1 MAGTDPYA
9 FVTVGTTRFDALA
22 TSVLTPAFAA
32 ALLSKG
38 VARLVVQVGSS
49 TLPAGVPEPGSTEV
63 EFDLSSDAGPKGT
76 APTVRCKLYR
86 LRPDI
91 MPDVCGAAFVVSHA
105 GAGSIFEALRAHRPL
120 VVVVNEALAD
130 NHQTE
135 LADAMEGRMHCYSCG
150 PAGLPAK
157 LRDADF
163 SKLQPL
169 PSAAP
174 GLAAFAAALDEATGF
189 A

>member
-1 MAGTDPYA
+1 M
-9 FVTVGTTRFDALA
+9 
-22 TSVLTPAFAA
+22 
-32 ALLSKG
+32 
-38 VARLVVQVGSS
+38 
-49 TLPAGVPEPGSTEV
+49 PE
-63 EFDLSSDAGPKGT
+63 
-76 APTVRCKLYR
+76 
-86 LRPDI
+86 
-91 MPDVCGAAFVVSHA
+91 VCGAAFVVSHA